1 VCVIPG
7 LIVGAVIKYTSS
19 LPTQTTRETIVAMNS
34 SSDWS
39 GPPEY
44 IRLRVPF
51 DYNDS
56 HTVKYYHY
64 AFASHVRHEE
74 PLEPQLEEKASHSFA
89 CS

>member
-1 VCVIPG
+1 MWLPG

-19 LPTQTTRETIVAMNS
+19 LPTKTRRETVVAMNS
-34 SSDWS
+34 SADWS

-74 PLEPQLEEKASHSFA
+74 PLEPQLEEKASHWFV
-89 CS
+89 CF